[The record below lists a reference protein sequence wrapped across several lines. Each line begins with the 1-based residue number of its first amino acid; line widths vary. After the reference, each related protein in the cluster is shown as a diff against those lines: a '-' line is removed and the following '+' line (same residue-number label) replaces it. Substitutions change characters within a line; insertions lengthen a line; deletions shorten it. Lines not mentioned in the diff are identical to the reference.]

1 MEKYTGD
8 GIKKYEYVMEPSE
21 IREFCMAVLWEQFK
35 CRKGA
40 WLRLLLIVA
49 LEFLI
54 IPKAAL
60 LVVGLLLLLF
70 VVSGIYN
77 YTVTYKL
84 LSGQPWCVW
93 VEGGTFKA
101 IRGDYSEVPCRNIQ
115 FIRIKKHLVMLGY
128 MQAVK
133 RPAWFVMPSRVFVN
147 GMEREAFLNQ
157 IRNPQAEAGAEYT
170 DAVQTRM
177 ESADGYRTEYGSVAG
192 QEMAGAQGMADL
204 QEYMRFHFMLDGE
217 RWVRFQKGAADILNS
232 TSLGIPM
239 RLYGMIIVGPV
250 MAVAVT
256 VCSYFV
262 ARTLNWMLVV
272 FCLSITIWM
281 ILRLYCRNP
290 EKEIRK
296 QLRSPEIAA
305 KVCGPWQVSL
315 AREGITAIMPMDMKS
330 IYSWDSLQWLVE
342 TEEAFYL
349 FHQDKR
355 HYIMVAKA
363 SFVSWEQVD
372 AFHRI
377 CAEHGIRKA
386 APKRAF
392 YVPGW
397 LTWVIF
403 VLIIGVSLAVLMA
416 SIFRDTSVVTG
427 NARAEYPVYV
437 PLDQQVEVLASLG
450 ISVPEETVASV
461 REFMT
466 KYDNYDLV
474 EGSPY
479 TWLLMDVGVPEYDE
493 DWNLVGYSDQVFWF
507 DFEGSDLSTDYID
520 ILNGMLA
527 LAQGSAIEGVSD
539 IREEIDDAEWERGW
553 GTVTVSLDWQ
563 GQTYLYDMKMFYDWI
578 DEEVLGILNP
588 LLEKEGSQKYF
599 YVTGD
604 NGQGAIVFFCTP
616 QWAEEFEQKTG
627 LLLEMTRTKADKIR

>member
-1 MEKYTGD
+1 MD
-8 GIKKYEYVMEPSE
+8 DSIKKYEYVMEPSE
-21 IREFCMAVLWEQFK
+21 IREFCRAVLWEQVK
-35 CRKGA
+35 CRKGT

-54 IPKAAL
+54 IPEAAL
-60 LVVGLLLLLF
+60 LVIGLLLLLF
-70 VVSGIYN
+70 TGSGIYN

-84 LSGQPWCVW
+84 LAGQPWCVW
-93 VEGGTFKA
+93 VEDGKFKA
-101 IRGDYSEVPCRNIQ
+101 VRGDYSEVPCRNIQ
-115 FIRIKKHLVMLGY
+115 FIRSKKHLVMLGY
-128 MQAVK
+128 LQAVK
-133 RPAWFVMPSRVFVN
+133 RPAWFVMPSRVFGN
-147 GMEREAFLNQ
+147 EMEREDFLNQ
-157 IRNPQAEAGAEYT
+157 IRNPQADAGA
-170 DAVQTRM
+170 A
-177 ESADGYRTEYGSVAG
+177 YGSAAG
-192 QEMAGAQGMADL
+192 QEMAGAQGTADS

-217 RWVRFQKGAADILNS
+217 RWVRFQKGAADVLNS
-232 TSLGIPM
+232 RSLGTPM
-239 RLYGMIIVGPV
+239 RLYGMLIVGAV
-250 MAVAVT
+250 MAVAT
-256 VCSYFV
+256 IACSYFV
-262 ARTLNWMLVV
+262 ARTFNWMLLV

-281 ILRLYCRNP
+281 LLRLYCRNP
-290 EKEIRK
+290 EKAIRK
-296 QLRSPEIAA
+296 QLRSPEMAA

-330 IYSWDSLQWLVE
+330 IYTWNSMQWLVE

-355 HYIMVAKA
+355 HYIIVAKE

-377 CAEHGIRKA
+377 CADHGIRKV
-386 APKRAF
+386 APKKAL

-403 VLIIGVSLAVLMA
+403 VLIIGVSLTVLVG
-416 SIFRDTSVVTG
+416 SIFRDTGGVTG
-427 NARAEYPVYV
+427 NVRTEYPVYV

-450 ISVPEETVASV
+450 ISVPEEKVASV

-466 KYDNYDLV
+466 KYDKYDLV

-479 TWLLMDVGVPEYDE
+479 TWLLMDVGAPEYDE
-493 DWNLVGYSDQVFWF
+493 DFNLVGYSDQVFWF
-507 DFEGSDLSTDYID
+507 DFEGFDLSTDYID

-527 LAQGSAIEGVSD
+527 LAQGSPIESISE

-563 GQTYLYDMKMFYDWI
+563 GQTYRYDMKMFYDWI
-578 DEEVLGILNP
+578 DEDVLGILNP

-604 NGQGAIVFFCTP
+604 DGQGAIVFFCTP

-627 LLLEMTRTKADKIR
+627 LLLGMTRTKADKIR

>member
-1 MEKYTGD
+1 MGD
-8 GIKKYEYVMEPSE
+8 GIKKYEYVMESSE

-250 MAVAVT
+250 MAVAAT

-262 ARTLNWMLVV
+262 ARTFNWMLVV

-416 SIFRDTSVVTG
+416 SIFRDTSGVTG

-527 LAQGSAIEGVSD
+527 LAHGSPIESVSE

-588 LLEKEGSQKYF
+588 LLEKEGAQKYF